1 MLWKCCTQ
9 YASKFG
15 KLSSGHRTEKCQ
27 VSFQSQ
33 RKAILN
39 SVQTMAQLHSSHM
52 LAKYCSKFSKPG
64 FHSTWTMKFQMFK
77 LDLEKA
83 EEPKVKFPTSVRT
96 YKNKRIPEKRLFL
109 LHWGCTDAGGPTGAT
124 PHSRSGGATSS
135 KVRSSCYALLDQPW
149 RDTPRSR

>member
-1 MLWKCCTQ
+1 MPANLENSAVNTELENIIFHSNPKQRQCQ
-9 YASKFG
+9 RRF
-15 KLSSGHRTEKCQ
+15 KLPNYHT
-27 VSFQSQ
+27 
-33 RKAILN
+33 
-39 SVQTMAQLHSSHM
+39 LHSFHM
-52 LAKYCSKFSKPG
+52 LEKKCSKFSKWG
-64 FHSTWTMKFQMFK
+64 FNRMWTEKFQMFK

-83 EEPKVKFPTSVRT
+83 EEPKIKFPTSVRT
-96 YKNKRIPEKRLFL
+96 YENKRIPEKRLFL